1 MSCFRLLLL
10 LLMHRNNLTLY
21 MFDLIVA
28 NEIRIIAF
36 SNLTFKN
43 ISQYLV
49 NLYSNRKQLKF

>member
-1 MSCFRLLLL
+1 MSCFLLLLL